1 MLRRIIGITGI
12 SLWAGLI
19 LVVMAF
25 KVKAD
30 GEEIFQNL
38 PEGWKIDKSVVAP
51 KDQTLAFSRKL
62 GVRISKLTN
71 TYLSIDGK
79 PLQVN
84 VVYCNTERGAER
96 AFEAIVEE
104 HDGHTINAA
113 RYNKTVVEFANCDK
127 VELIKQARVGLGF
140 APYQLDSIAS
150 KLIKNIPDG
159 WQVQDSF
166 IVPQEKISD
175 IAERLGGQI
184 RNLSNTIFSVQEKR
198 LQVNIFECDTPRTAR
213 RIYKSILQVKD
224 DPAFCLRHRNMV
236 VEFVGDDVELARRAP
251 GELGLRPKPKGTKLP
266 IEDMAGDFIKLLA
279 EGDFSRATENFDA
292 AMEKAAPAEKLSQIW
307 GSLVNQYGQFNK
319 QLDTQTKRISIYEAV
334 VVTCEFEKMLVDL
347 QVTFNS
353 AGQISGFHI
362 VNTRPKAD
370 LQEPSDTNNNTFSE
384 KQVQVGQGQ
393 WRLPGTLTLPKGE
406 GPFPAVVLVH
416 GSGPHDRDET
426 IGPNKPFR
434 DVAHGL
440 AARGIA
446 VLRYEKRAK
455 AFPVQTAAIMNSLT
469 VKEEVIDDVLAAVAL
484 LRDTSQIDADRI
496 FVLGHSLGGLVIPR
510 IGKLDSKIAGFI
522 IMAGSAQPLED
533 VALEQF
539 TYIFSLDGVIT
550 EAEKANL
557 DKLKTQAARVKDPQL
572 SATTPATD
580 LPLNI
585 PAAYW
590 LDLRGYQPAE
600 MAKELSQPILILQGG
615 RDYQVTDADFQI
627 WKKALSS
634 KTNVEF
640 KFYEKLNHLFM
651 AGQGK
656 STPAEYQIPGHVAQ
670 TVIENIADWIKKLQ

>member
-12 SLWAGLI
+12 TFWAGLI
-19 LVVMAF
+19 IIALGF
-25 KVKAD
+25 QLKAD

-38 PEGWKIDKSVVAP
+38 PEGWMIEKSVAVP
-51 KDQTLAFSRKL
+51 NDQTLAFSRKL
-62 GVRISKLTN
+62 GTRISKLTN

-84 VVYCNTERGAER
+84 VVHCSTERGAER
-96 AFEAIVEE
+96 AFEAIVKE
-104 HDGHTINAA
+104 HEGHTINAA
-113 RYNKTVVEFANCDK
+113 LYNKTVVEFANCDD
-127 VELIKQARVGLGF
+127 VELIKRARVGMGF

-159 WQVQDSF
+159 WQVEDSF
-166 IVPQEKISD
+166 IASQEQVSD
-175 IAERLGGQI
+175 IAEKLGGQI
-184 RNLSNTIFSVQEKR
+184 RNLSNTIFSIEEKR
-198 LQVNIFECDTPRTAR
+198 FQVNIFECDTPRTAR
-213 RIYKSILQVKD
+213 RIYKSILQMKEH
-224 DPAFCLRHRNMV
+224 PAFCLTHRNMV
-236 VEFVGDDVELARRAP
+236 VEFVGDDVELAKRAP
-251 GELGLRPKPKGTKLP
+251 GELGFRSKPRRTKP
-266 IEDMAGDFIKLLA
+266 QIEDMAGDFIKLLA
-279 EGDFSRATENFDA
+279 EGDFSRATENFDT
-292 AMEKAAPAEKLSQIW
+292 AMKEAAPAEKLSQIW
-307 GSLVNQYGQFNK
+307 GSLVNQYGRFNK
-319 QLDTQTKRISIYEAV
+319 QLDTQTKSISVYEAAI
-334 VVTCEFEKMLVDL
+334 VTCEFEKMLVDL

-353 AGQISGFHI
+353 AKQIGGFHI
-362 VNTRPKAD
+362 ANTRPKND
-370 LQEPSDTNNNTFSE
+370 LQEPTDTNHNTFSE

-393 WRLPGTLTLPKGE
+393 WRLPGTLTLPVGE
-406 GPFPAVVLVH
+406 GPFSAVVLVH

-484 LRDTSQIDADRI
+484 LRDTNKIDTDRI
-496 FVLGHSLGGLVIPR
+496 FVLGHSLGGFVIPR
-510 IGKLDSKIAGFI
+510 IGKLDSKIGGFI
-522 IMAGSAQPLED
+522 IMAGSARPLED
-533 VALEQF
+533 VVLEQF

-550 EAEKANL
+550 DAEKASL
-557 DKLKTQAARVKDPQL
+557 DELKTQAVRIKDPQL

-590 LDLRGYQPAE
+590 LDLRGYQPPE
-600 MAKELSQPILILQGG
+600 MAKELTQPILILQGG
-615 RDYQVTDADFQI
+615 RDYQVTNSDFQI

-640 KFYEKLNHLFM
+640 KYYEKLNHLLM

-656 STPAEYQIPGHVAQ
+656 STPAEYQIPGHVAH
-670 TVIENIADWIKKLQ
+670 TVIKDIADWIKKH